1 MNQDYLFKQIR
12 KGVTASRQIVV
23 TGYCTAEFM
32 EGKKTKA
39 VLVRNGA
46 QTELACVYTVE
57 QAPAFNQTKKKGKT
71 FSRVLTICVDVSV
84 RIEAADL
91 LQIWV
96 EASDSDDRMKLCDA
110 KGKEIIKLLQGINC
124 NVDIVK
130 EEAGVFA
137 IRGWAIDYEEIGI
150 LLKDRSTGE
159 VLVLPENTPEW
170 YIRSDAM
177 RKFTECD
184 QPRKIGFSMKLPVE
198 WAQRSLEI
206 RFQAGKSEYKE
217 ELKKTGEGVGG
228 RYLNNLYVN
237 LLRVY
242 NNTKTFGLRNT
253 CVKIK
258 RHLQVATPFSHKD
271 YNKWAH
277 KKMAGAKELEKQ
289 RQTKFTYTP
298 KFSILVPLYESDEK
312 FLADLIASV
321 QAQTYPEWELCF
333 SDGSRDHTRLQ
344 KLLTEYGKKDERIRY
359 TARQAGPLGISENT
373 NQAYEIA
380 TGDYIVLGDHDDL
393 FTPDALFECVQALN
407 EEHVQV
413 IYTDEDKT
421 DETGKRFFS
430 PNFKP
435 DFNIDLLRCNNYICH
450 MFVAEKTLVEKVG
463 LFDPAFN
470 GAQDY
475 DFIFRC
481 IEQAKGIRHIS
492 RVLYHWRAHT
502 VSTAEIPESKIYAFE
517 AGKRAIA
524 AHLKR
529 VGLDG
534 IVEDGDNLGFYKV
547 SYPVKGEPLVSIVIP
562 NKDHIS
568 DLKKC
573 MKAIDERSTYRNLE
587 YVIVENNSEK
597 QETFAYYKELERR
610 EDVNVLYWPDE
621 FNYSK
626 INNYGVEHAKGE
638 YILLLNNDTEMINDD
653 CLEQM
658 LGYCQREDVGIVGA
672 RLYYDDNTIQHAGV
686 IVGFGGVAGH
696 AFVTLNEDDG
706 LYQSRTK
713 VACDYSAVTAACM
726 MVKKKV
732 FEEVGGLEP
741 EFKVAFNDV
750 DFCMKV
756 RRTGKLVVY
765 VPQAMLYHYESK
777 SRGLEDTP
785 DKQVRFNNEVEL
797 FIKRWPK
804 ILADG
809 DPYYNVNLALDAA
822 DFSIRV

>member
-1 MNQDYLFKQIR
+1 MNQDYLFKEIR
-12 KGVTASRQIVV
+12 KGVTAARQITIV
-23 TGYCTAEFM
+23 GYCTADFM
-32 EGKKTKA
+32 EDKKLEA
-39 VLVRNGA
+39 VLVRKGA
-46 QTELACVYTVE
+46 ETVLPCTYE
-57 QAPAFNQTKKKGKT
+57 VTQAPAFAQHHKKDKVY
-71 FSRVLTICVDVSV
+71 SRVLTACVSLPLKLDGKDSFCLRAKTEAQDVS
-84 RIEAADL
+84 L
-91 LQIWV
+91 LCSC
-96 EASDSDDRMKLCDA
+96 A
-110 KGKEIIKLLQGINC
+110 GKKMIKELQDINC
-124 NVDIVK
+124 SIDMVK
-130 EEAGVFA
+130 EEAGAFVV
-137 IRGWAIDYEEIGI
+137 RGWAIDYEDVTIQ
-150 LLKDRSTGE
+150 LKDRESGALLT
-159 VLVLPENTPEW
+159 LPDNMPEW

-177 RKFTECD
+177 RRFSECTEA
-184 QPRKIGFSMKLPVE
+184 RKIGFSMKLPLE
-198 WAQRSLEI
+198 WGKKNLELRI
-206 RFQAGKSEYKE
+206 QAGKSLHTENIRMSK
-217 ELKKTGEGVGG
+217 GQPGG

-242 NNTKTFGLRNT
+242 NNTKTFGFHNT

-258 RHLQVATPFSHKD
+258 KHLQVATPFSHKD
-271 YNKWAH
+271 YNKWA
-277 KKMAGAKELEKQ
+277 KKKLLTAKQIEQQ
-289 RQTKFTYTP
+289 RNTTFSYMP

-312 FLADLIASV
+312 FLKELIASV
-321 QAQTYPEWELCF
+321 QAQTYSNWELCF
-333 SDGSRDHTRLQ
+333 SDGSKSSARLCAWL
-344 KLLTEYGKKDERIRY
+344 KPYCEADERIKY
-359 TARQAGPLGISENT
+359 TAAQSGPLGISENT
-373 NQAYEIA
+373 NQAFTLA

-393 FTPDALFECVQALN
+393 FTVDALFECAKALN
-407 EEHVQV
+407 EEKVQV

-421 DETGKRFFS
+421 DESGKTYFA

-450 MFVAEKTLVEKVG
+450 MFVAEKALVDKVG
-463 LFDPAFN
+463 LFRPEYN

-481 IEQAKGIRHIS
+481 VEQAKGIRHIA

-524 AHLKR
+524 AHLER
-529 VGLDG
+529 EGLDG
-534 IVEDGDNLGFYKV
+534 VVEDGDNLGFYRV
-547 SYPVKGEPLVSIVIP
+547 SYPVKGQPLVSIVIP
-562 NKDHIS
+562 NKDHID

-573 MKAIDERSTYRNLE
+573 MQAIDTRSTYRNYE
-587 YVIVENNSEK
+587 YIIVENNSEK
-597 QETFAYYKELERR
+597 QETFAYYKELEHK
-610 EDVNVLYWPDE
+610 ENVTVLYWPEE
-621 FNYSK
+621 FNYSS
-626 INNYGVEHAKGE
+626 INNFGVAHAKGE

-686 IVGFGGVAGH
+686 IVGFGGIAGH
-696 AFVTLNEDDG
+696 AFVTLHEDEG

-726 MVKKKV
+726 MVKKSV
-732 FEEVGGLEP
+732 FDAVGGLEP
-741 EFKVAFNDV
+741 KFRVAFNDV

-756 RRTGKLVVY
+756 RQTGKLVVY

-785 DKQVRFNNEVEL
+785 EKQARFSGEMEL
-797 FIKRWPK
+797 FLKRWPE
-804 ILADG
+804 ILANG

>member
-1 MNQDYLFKQIR
+1 MNQDYLFKELR
-12 KGVTASRQIVV
+12 KGVTAARQIVA

-32 EGKKTKA
+32 EDKQVEA
-39 VLVRNGA
+39 VIVRDSETTRLPCKYDV
-46 QTELACVYTVE
+46 Q
-57 QAPAFNQTKKKGKT
+57 QAPAFQQHRNKEKI
-71 FSRVLTICVDVSV
+71 FSRVLTVCVSLPLK
-84 RIEAADL
+84 IEANDQFYLNAK
-91 LQIWV
+91 
-96 EASDSDDRMKLCDA
+96 DSRGESMTLCSS
-110 KGKEIIKLLQGINC
+110 KGKNIIKSLQDINC
-124 NVDIVK
+124 SVDTVR
-130 EEAGVFA
+130 EEAGFLV
-137 IRGWAIDYEEIGI
+137 IRGWAIDFEDVTIQ
-150 LLKDRSTGE
+150 LKDRETGE
-159 VLVLPENTPEW
+159 ILALPENMPEW
-170 YIRSDAM
+170 YVRSDAM
-177 RKFTECD
+177 RCFTECN
-184 QPRKIGFSMKLPVE
+184 QAKKIGFSMKLPLAWGE
-198 WAQRSLEI
+198 KNLSMQL
-206 RFQAGKSEYKE
+206 QAGKSVHKE
-217 ELKKTGEGVGG
+217 NLRKSGEKPGG
-228 RYLNNLYVN
+228 KYLNSLHVN

-242 NNTKTFGLRNT
+242 NNTKTFGFRNT

-258 RHLQVATPFSHKD
+258 KHLSIATPFSHKD

-277 KKMAGAKELEKQ
+277 KKLLTSKQIEQEKKE
-289 RQTKFTYTP
+289 TFSYNP

-312 FLADLIASV
+312 FLKELIQSV
-321 QAQTYPEWELCF
+321 QAQTYENWELCF
-333 SDGSRDHTRLQ
+333 SDGSKDSTRLKTWMEPYQ
-344 KLLTEYGKKDERIRY
+344 KADDRIKY
-359 TARQAGPLGISENT
+359 IDKQAGPLGISENT
-373 NQAYEIA
+373 NQAYELA

-393 FTPDALFECVQALN
+393 FTVDALYECVKALN
-407 EEHVQV
+407 EKKVQV

-421 DETGKRFFS
+421 DETGKTYFA

-450 MFVAEKTLVEKVG
+450 MFVAEKALVEKVG
-463 LFDPAFN
+463 LFDAAFN

-481 IEQAKGIRHIS
+481 VEQAKGIYHIP

-547 SYPVKGEPLVSIVIP
+547 SYPVKGEPLISIVIP
-562 NKDHIS
+562 NKDHID

-573 MKAIDERSTYRNLE
+573 MKAIDERSTYRNFE
-587 YVIVENNSEK
+587 YVIIENNSEK
-597 QETFAYYKELERR
+597 EETFAYYKELEKRQN
-610 EDVNVLYWPDE
+610 VTVLYWPDE
-621 FNYSK
+621 FNYSS
-626 INNYGVEHAKGE
+626 INNFGVEHAKGE

-696 AFVTLNEDDG
+696 AFITLNEDEG

-713 VACDYSAVTAACM
+713 VACDYSAVTAACL

-732 FEEVGGLEP
+732 FEEVDGLEP
-741 EFKVAFNDV
+741 KFKVAFNDI
-750 DFCMKV
+750 DFCLKV

-765 VPQAMLYHYESK
+765 VPQAMMYHYESK

-785 DKQVRFNNEVEL
+785 DKQIRFSNEMDL
-797 FIKRWPK
+797 FIKRWPD
-804 ILADG
+804 ILANG

>member
-1 MNQDYLFKQIR
+1 
-12 KGVTASRQIVV
+12 
-23 TGYCTAEFM
+23 
-32 EGKKTKA
+32 
-39 VLVRNGA
+39 
-46 QTELACVYTVE
+46 
-57 QAPAFNQTKKKGKT
+57 
-71 FSRVLTICVDVSV
+71 
-84 RIEAADL
+84 
-91 LQIWV
+91 
-96 EASDSDDRMKLCDA
+96 
-110 KGKEIIKLLQGINC
+110 
-124 NVDIVK
+124 
-130 EEAGVFA
+130 
-137 IRGWAIDYEEIGI
+137 
-150 LLKDRSTGE
+150 
-159 VLVLPENTPEW
+159 
-170 YIRSDAM
+170 
-177 RKFTECD
+177 
-184 QPRKIGFSMKLPVE
+184 
-198 WAQRSLEI
+198 
-206 RFQAGKSEYKE
+206 
-217 ELKKTGEGVGG
+217 
-228 RYLNNLYVN
+228 
-237 LLRVY
+237 
-242 NNTKTFGLRNT
+242 
-253 CVKIK
+253 
-258 RHLQVATPFSHKD
+258 
-271 YNKWAH
+271 
-277 KKMAGAKELEKQ
+277 
-289 RQTKFTYTP
+289 
-298 KFSILVPLYESDEK
+298 
-312 FLADLIASV
+312 
-321 QAQTYPEWELCF
+321 
-333 SDGSRDHTRLQ
+333 
-344 KLLTEYGKKDERIRY
+344 
-359 TARQAGPLGISENT
+359 
-373 NQAYEIA
+373 
-380 TGDYIVLGDHDDL
+380 
-393 FTPDALFECVQALN
+393 
-407 EEHVQV
+407 
-413 IYTDEDKT
+413 
-421 DETGKRFFS
+421 
-430 PNFKP
+430 
-435 DFNIDLLRCNNYICH
+435 

-481 IEQAKGIRHIS
+481 IEQAKGIRHIP

-797 FIKRWPK
+797 FIKRWPE

>member
-1 MNQDYLFKQIR
+1 MNQEYLFKELR
-12 KGVTASRQIVV
+12 KGATAPRQIVV

-32 EGKKTKA
+32 DDKTLSA
-39 VLVRNGA
+39 CIIRNGA
-46 QTELACVYTVE
+46 KTILSCGYEVVPAPSFQGKHGNEKKYSRLLTVCITVSMKIEPKDQFQLLAQTEDGT
-57 QAPAFNQTKKKGKT
+57 
-71 FSRVLTICVDVSV
+71 
-84 RIEAADL
+84 
-91 LQIWV
+91 QIV
-96 EASDSDDRMKLCDA
+96 MCSNRGETLI
-110 KGKEIIKLLQGINC
+110 KEFQKIYYSI
-124 NVDIVK
+124 DTVK
-130 EEAGVFA
+130 EEAGYFV
-137 IRGWAIDYEEIGI
+137 IRGWAIDSEDVTIR
-150 LLKDRSTGE
+150 LHDRKTGE
-159 VLVLPENTPEW
+159 ILTLPPNMPEW

-177 RKFTECD
+177 RRFTECKKME
-184 QPRKIGFSMKLPVE
+184 KIGFSMKLPLE
-198 WAQRSLEI
+198 WSKRSLSME
-206 RFQAGKSEYKE
+206 FQAGKCNARENVQKS
-217 ELKKTGEGVGG
+217 GQGFSG
-228 RYLNNLYVN
+228 RCLNNLYVN
-237 LLRVY
+237 VLRVY
-242 NNTKTFGLRNT
+242 NNTKTLGLHNT

-258 RHLQVATPFSHKD
+258 KHLQVATPFSHKD
-271 YNKWAH
+271 YNKWAR
-277 KKMAGAKELEKQ
+277 KKLLTAKQVEQQKKEE
-289 RQTKFTYTP
+289 FAYNP

-312 FLADLIASV
+312 FLKELIESV
-321 QAQTYPEWELCF
+321 QAQTYSNWELCF
-333 SDGSRDHTRLQ
+333 SDGSKDSSRLEVWMQ
-344 KLLTEYGKKDERIRY
+344 AYLKSDSRIKFI
-359 TARQAGPLGISENT
+359 ARRRGPLGISENT
-373 NQAYEIA
+373 NQAYELA

-393 FTPDALFECVQALN
+393 FTVDALYECVKTLN
-407 EEHVQV
+407 EKKVQV
-413 IYTDEDKT
+413 IYTDEDKI
-421 DETGKRFFS
+421 DETGKTYFA

-450 MFVAEKTLVEKVG
+450 MFVAEKELVEKVG

-481 IEQAKGIRHIS
+481 VEQADGIHHIP

-534 IVEDGDNLGFYKV
+534 VVEDGDNLGFYRV
-547 SYPVKGEPLVSIVIP
+547 SYPVKGEPLLSIVIP
-562 NKDHIS
+562 NKDHIE

-573 MKAIDERSTYRNLE
+573 MKAIDERSTYRNFE
-587 YVIVENNSEK
+587 YIIVENNSEK
-597 QETFAYYKELERR
+597 QETFAYYKELEARKN
-610 EDVNVLYWPDE
+610 VTVLYWPDE

-626 INNYGVEHAKGE
+626 INNFGVEHAHGE

-658 LGYCQREDVGIVGA
+658 LGYCQRDDVGIVGA

-686 IVGFGGVAGH
+686 VVGYGGVAGH
-696 AFVTLNEDDG
+696 AFVTLNEDEG

-741 EFKVAFNDV
+741 MFRVAFNDV

-756 RRTGKLVVY
+756 RQTGKLIVY

-785 DKQVRFNNEVEL
+785 DKQIRFNNEVEL
-797 FIKRWPK
+797 FVKRWPE
-804 ILADG
+804 ILANG

>member
-1 MNQDYLFKQIR
+1 M
-12 KGVTASRQIVV
+12 
-23 TGYCTAEFM
+23 
-32 EGKKTKA
+32 
-39 VLVRNGA
+39 
-46 QTELACVYTVE
+46 
-57 QAPAFNQTKKKGKT
+57 
-71 FSRVLTICVDVSV
+71 
-84 RIEAADL
+84 
-91 LQIWV
+91 
-96 EASDSDDRMKLCDA
+96 
-110 KGKEIIKLLQGINC
+110 
-124 NVDIVK
+124 
-130 EEAGVFA
+130 
-137 IRGWAIDYEEIGI
+137 
-150 LLKDRSTGE
+150 
-159 VLVLPENTPEW
+159 
-170 YIRSDAM
+170 
-177 RKFTECD
+177 
-184 QPRKIGFSMKLPVE
+184 
-198 WAQRSLEI
+198 
-206 RFQAGKSEYKE
+206 
-217 ELKKTGEGVGG
+217 
-228 RYLNNLYVN
+228 
-237 LLRVY
+237 
-242 NNTKTFGLRNT
+242 
-253 CVKIK
+253 
-258 RHLQVATPFSHKD
+258 
-271 YNKWAH
+271 
-277 KKMAGAKELEKQ
+277 
-289 RQTKFTYTP
+289 
-298 KFSILVPLYESDEK
+298 
-312 FLADLIASV
+312 
-321 QAQTYPEWELCF
+321 
-333 SDGSRDHTRLQ
+333 
-344 KLLTEYGKKDERIRY
+344 
-359 TARQAGPLGISENT
+359 
-373 NQAYEIA
+373 
-380 TGDYIVLGDHDDL
+380 
-393 FTPDALFECVQALN
+393 
-407 EEHVQV
+407 
-413 IYTDEDKT
+413 
-421 DETGKRFFS
+421 
-430 PNFKP
+430 
-435 DFNIDLLRCNNYICH
+435 
-450 MFVAEKTLVEKVG
+450 
-463 LFDPAFN
+463 
-470 GAQDY
+470 
-475 DFIFRC
+475 
-481 IEQAKGIRHIS
+481 
-492 RVLYHWRAHT
+492 
-502 VSTAEIPESKIYAFE
+502 STAEIPESKIYAFE

-765 VPQAMLYHYESK
+765 VPRAMLYHYESK

-797 FIKRWPK
+797 FIKRWPE